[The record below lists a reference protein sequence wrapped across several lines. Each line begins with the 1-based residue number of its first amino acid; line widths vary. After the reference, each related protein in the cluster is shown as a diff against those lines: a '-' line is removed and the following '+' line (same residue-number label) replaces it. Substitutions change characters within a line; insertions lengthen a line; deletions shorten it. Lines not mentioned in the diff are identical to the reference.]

1 MLRNNKKK
9 RKIAIIAGSRGEYG
23 YFRPIL
29 REIVKNPLLD
39 YGIIATNMHVLDRF
53 GSSIDEIKKD
63 GFKIEASIH
72 NTFDGYNRM
81 TMTKSL
87 SVFML
92 QLPEILEQMGADMM
106 LLAGDRG
113 EQLMAAIV
121 GAHLYIPIA
130 HIQGGEV
137 SGNIDGTMRHAITK
151 IAHLHFASSEDAAR
165 RIKRMGEDT
174 FRTYNVGAPQ
184 LDELLREKTAS
195 ETEVRR
201 KFSLVK
207 NKPVIL
213 VVQHPVTEEF
223 EHTEKSVETTLK
235 AVAKFNAQTVVILSN
250 SDAGSQAAARAVS
263 RNHTE
268 NMQVHANVPRAD
280 YLGLMKIADVIV
292 GNSSS
297 GLIEAPSY
305 KLPAVNIGNRQRGRL
320 QGENVINVGYVE
332 KDIINAIKKAMSPQ
346 FKKRIKTIK
355 NPYGD
360 GRSSKRIVEVLATVP
375 IDERLLVKQISY

>member
-1 MLRNNKKK
+1 MKKVPRKK

-29 REIVKNPLLD
+29 RTIAAHPALD

-63 GFKIEASIH
+63 GFKIDATIH
-72 NTFDGYNRM
+72 NTFDGYNRL
-81 TMTKSL
+81 TMAKSL

-92 QLPEILEQMGADMM
+92 QLPEILNQMEADML

-121 GAHLYIPIA
+121 GAHLYLPVA

-151 IAHLHFASSEDAAR
+151 AAHLHFASSEDAAR
-165 RIKRMGEDT
+165 RIKRMGEES
-174 FRTYNVGAPQ
+174 FRVYNVGAPQ
-184 LDELLREKTAS
+184 LDELVREKATPEA
-195 ETEVRR
+195 ELRR
-201 KFSLVK
+201 KYGLASG
-207 NKPVIL
+207 KPVIL

-223 EHTEKSVETTLK
+223 EKTEEHIGTTLK
-235 AVAKFNAQTVVILSN
+235 AIASFDAQPVIILSN
-250 SDAGSQAAARAVS
+250 SDAGSRAARAAVS
-263 RNHTE
+263 RHHQPH
-268 NMQVHANVPRAD
+268 MQIHANLPRKD
-280 YLGLMKIADVIV
+280 YLGLMKIASVIV

-297 GLIEAPSY
+297 GVIEAPSFG
-305 KLPAVNIGNRQRGRL
+305 LPAVNIGNRQRGRL
-320 QGENVINVGYVE
+320 QGTNVINVSYDE
-332 KDIINAIKKAMSPQ
+332 RAIRAAVKRAMTPS
-346 FKKRIKTIK
+346 FKKRAMRGK

-360 GRSSKRIVEVLATVP
+360 GNSAKRIVEALASVP
-375 IDERLLVKQISY
+375 IDEKLLVKRMTY

>member
-1 MLRNNKKK
+1 MSKQHTKK

-29 REIVKNPLLD
+29 REIVRHPNLD
-39 YGIIATNMHVLDRF
+39 YGIIATNMHMLDRF

-63 GFKIEASIH
+63 GFKISASIH
-72 NTFDGYNRM
+72 NTFDGYNRL

-92 QLPEILEQMGADMM
+92 QLPEILEQMEADML

-121 GAHLYIPIA
+121 GAHLYIPVA

-151 IAHLHFASSEDAAR
+151 VAHLHFASSEDAER
-165 RIKRMGEDT
+165 RIKRMGEDS
-174 FRTYNVGAPQ
+174 FRVYNVGAPQ
-184 LDELLREKTAS
+184 LDELIQEKTAS
-195 ETEVRR
+195 EAEVRR
-201 KFSLVK
+201 KFSLAK
-207 NKPVIL
+207 NRPTIL
-213 VVQHPVTEEF
+213 IVQHPVTEEF

-250 SDAGSQAAARAVS
+250 SDAGNQAVARAVS
-263 RNHTE
+263 HNHTE
-268 NMQVHANVPRAD
+268 HMQVHANVPRKE

-297 GLIEAPSY
+297 GLIEAPTY

-320 QGENVINVGYVE
+320 QGKNVINVGYVG
-332 KDIINAIKKAMSPQ
+332 KDIAAAIRKAMSPQ
-346 FKKRIKTIK
+346 FKKRITTCK

-360 GRSSKRIVEVLATVP
+360 GRSSKRIVEVLATIP
-375 IDERLLVKQISY
+375 IDEKLLVKQISY

>member
-1 MLRNNKKK
+1 MEKTRKKK

-29 REIVKNPLLD
+29 REIVRHPNLD
-39 YGIIATNMHVLDRF
+39 YGIIVTNMHVLDRF

-63 GFKIEASIH
+63 GFKIDAFVH
-72 NTFDGYNRM
+72 NTFDGYNRL
-81 TMTKSL
+81 TMAKSL

-92 QLPEILEQMGADMM
+92 QLPEILQQMGADMI

-121 GAHLYIPIA
+121 GAHLYIPVA

-151 IAHLHFASSEDAAR
+151 ISHLHFASSDDAVR
-165 RIKRMGEDT
+165 RIKRMGEET

-184 LDELLREKTAS
+184 LDELMREKTAS
-195 ETEVRR
+195 ETEVRK

-207 NKPVIL
+207 NKPIIL

-223 EHTEKSVETTLK
+223 EHTEKNVETTLK
-235 AVAKFNAQTVVILSN
+235 AVAKFNVQTVVILSN

-268 NMQVHANVPRAD
+268 NMQVHANVPRKE

-297 GLIEAPSY
+297 GLIEAPTY
-305 KLPAVNIGNRQRGRL
+305 KLPAVNIGNRQMGRL

-346 FKKRIKTIK
+346 FKKRVAAGK

-360 GRSSKRIVEVLATVP
+360 GRSSKRIVDVLATIP
-375 IDERLLVKQISY
+375 IDEKLLVKRISY

>member
-1 MLRNNKKK
+1 MPKLNKKK

-29 REIVKNPLLD
+29 REIVKHPLLD

-63 GFKIEASIH
+63 GFKIDASIH

-121 GAHLYIPIA
+121 GAHLYIPVA

-151 IAHLHFASSEDAAR
+151 MSHLHFASSNDAAR

-174 FRTYNVGAPQ
+174 FRVYNVGAPQ
-184 LDELLREKTAS
+184 LDELMHEKTAP
-195 ETEVRR
+195 EAEVRR

-207 NKPVIL
+207 NRPVIL

-235 AVAKFNAQTVVILSN
+235 AVANFKAQTVVILSN

-268 NMQVHANVPRAD
+268 NMQVHANIPRRE

-297 GLIEAPSY
+297 GLIEAPTY

-320 QGENVINVGYVE
+320 EGTNVINVGYVE
-332 KDIINAIKKAMSPQ
+332 KDIVSAIKKAISPQ
-346 FKKRIKTIK
+346 FKKLMKRGN

-360 GRSSKRIVEVLATVP
+360 GRSSKRIVEVLATIP
-375 IDERLLVKQISY
+375 IDERLLVKRISY